1 MAVEPSPA
9 WANAALTSI
18 IAQAPSMRQLL
29 DQAARIG
36 PSKASVL
43 IEGESG
49 TGKELVARCLHA
61 LSPRGGKPLVGVN
74 CAALSESLV
83 ESELFGYEKGAFTG
97 AEESR
102 PGRFERAHGG
112 TLLLDEISEMPKKM
126 QAKLLRVLEE
136 EEVERV
142 GGARIIKIDVRI
154 IATTNRSLAE
164 ECARDQFR
172 SDLFYRLNSVHVQL
186 PPLRSRREDIVPLAE
201 HFFTRFRREAL
212 RPLTRL
218 SARALRLLADYAWPG
233 NVRELRNVVQRACI
247 LADGP
252 EIQPDDLS
260 LLGAAEPRIL
270 RFPAQTLDA
279 MEKQMILQ
287 ALRDTHGNK
296 TAAAQRL
303 GITLRTLQ
311 NKLKRYLH
319 EDAA

>member
-1 MAVEPSPA
+1 MIV
-9 WANAALTSI
+9 AAPCM
-18 IAQAPSMRQLL
+18 QMLL

-49 TGKELVARCLHA
+49 TGKELLARCLHA
-61 LSPRGGKPLVGVN
+61 LSPRRGKALVGVN

-83 ESELFGYEKGAFTG
+83 ESELFGHEKGAFTG

-112 TLLLDEISEMPKKM
+112 TLLLDEISEMPPKM

-142 GGARIIKIDVRI
+142 GGARVIKIDVRV

-164 ECARDQFR
+164 ECTRDQFR
-172 SDLFYRLNSVHVQL
+172 RDLFYRLNAVHLQL
-186 PPLRSRREDIVPLAE
+186 PPLRSRREEIVPLAQ
-201 HFFTRFRREAL
+201 HFFERFRHEAV
-212 RPLTRL
+212 RPLTGI
-218 SARALRLLADYAWPG
+218 SCRALHALAEHAWPG
-233 NVRELRNVVQRACI
+233 NVRELRNIMQRACI
-247 LADGP
+247 LAEGP
-252 EIQPDDLS
+252 EIQPGDLA
-260 LLGAAEPRIL
+260 LLEAAEPRIL

-287 ALRDTHGNK
+287 ALRDTRGNK

-303 GITLRTLQ
+303 GITVRTLQ